1 MIPKLI
7 QQITYWPTYLIL
19 KTFFRYQAEARENLK
34 GLEDRSVIFA
44 SNHASYIDGPIS
56 AAAMPRKGF
65 TPKNFFPVRFLALK
79 KYYHLKTNLFPF
91 PLNLFTTLYA
101 RLNGSIPVVK
111 GRGDLETALTEPIR
125 ALKEQKAVK
134 LWIYPEGKITK
145 HGKLQPG
152 KRGAAYL
159 HFKTGAPIVLV
170 GIIGNYRMFAPANF
184 IRFLL
189 GFKKLK
195 VRIGKPIYSL
205 GNISLEEGTK
215 KVMKAIENLIRIP

>member
-101 RLNGSIPVVK
+101 RLNGSIPVVR
-111 GRGDLETALTEPIR
+111 GTGDLETALTEPIR
-125 ALKEQKAVK
+125 VLKKQKAK
-134 LWIYPEGKITK
+134 LWIY
-145 HGKLQPG
+145 
-152 KRGAAYL
+152 AAYL